1 MDKHNVL
8 WIEDGAF
15 AEMSQMSAPIYVS
28 GKYDLVIAET
38 ATEGLQE
45 LMRTDKEFGTIIID
59 IRLPPGDDKDFLK
72 IYYDKN
78 ESKVAARLGLALLKR
93 VLKDEENNLVP
104 PHHRDV
110 KRFGIFTVEGHGE
123 LVDDLKALELQDIK
137 VYQKTEMNSKDTLR
151 EIIEDIRL
159 PYTGGEV

>member
-1 MDKHNVL
+1 MDKHKVL

-28 GKYDLVIAET
+28 GQYELVIAEN

-45 LMRTDKEFGTIIID
+45 LTQTDKEFGTIIVD
-59 IRLPPGDDKDFLK
+59 IRLPPGDDEEFLK
-72 IYYDKN
+72 IYYDAN

-93 VLKDEENNLVP
+93 VLKDGEKNNIP

-110 KRFGIFTVEGHGE
+110 KRFGIFTVEGQGE
-123 LVDDLKALELQDIK
+123 LVDDLEKLKLENIR
-137 VYQKTEMNSKDTLR
+137 VYQKTEKNSKDSLR
-151 EIIEDIRL
+151 EIIEDIRS
-159 PYTGGEV
+159 PYTGGET